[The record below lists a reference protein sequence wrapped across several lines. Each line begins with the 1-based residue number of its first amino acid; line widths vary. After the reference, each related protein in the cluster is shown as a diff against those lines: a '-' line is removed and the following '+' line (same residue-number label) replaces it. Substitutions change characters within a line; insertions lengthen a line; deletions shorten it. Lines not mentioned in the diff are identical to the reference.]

1 MATYKVY
8 LTVKD
13 SYGNTKE
20 IEGGE
25 INVDLATLTPDEVN
39 QIEEALPLEDYL
51 KKSEIDTELDYYATD
66 AEVDHAVE
74 HNEAIKY
81 SDFELLPEEGSDN

>member
-1 MATYKVY
+1 MATYKVW

-20 IEGGE
+20 VDGGT

-39 QIEEALPLEDYL
+39 QIEDALPLEDYL
-51 KKSEIDTELDYYATD
+51 KKSEVETELDHYATD
-66 AEVDHAVE
+66 KEVE
-74 HNEAIKY
+74 HEIQHNDTIRY
-81 SDFELLPEEGSDN
+81 GDFELTE

>member
-1 MATYKVY
+1 MAIYKVW

-20 IEGGE
+20 IDGGN
-25 INVDLATLTPDEVN
+25 ISVDLNTLTKDEID

-51 KKSEIDTELDYYATD
+51 KKSEINSELDHFATDTEVD
-66 AEVDHAVE
+66 EVVSGKE
-74 HNEAIKY
+74 SIRY
-81 SDFELLPEEGSDN
+81 SDFELADFGGDE